1 MFNLSYHHPYLGLLQ
16 TEGLAY
22 PFHKAQHK
30 RPKLEEMRGL
40 KLGASLC
47 WGGEP
52 RSHGRAVGWHTKG
65 YRLT

>member
-30 RPKLEEMRGL
+30 RPKLEEVRGL
-40 KLGASLC
+40 KLRASLC
-47 WGGEP
+47 CGGVSP
-52 RSHGRAVGWHTKG
+52 GAMAGLWVGTLKG
-65 YRLT
+65 TG